1 MLFMCLKWEFYQ
13 KEGELMVVKK
23 EASKKED
30 IDKIKCLK
38 CGKTKSPN
46 TSNFYANSNPLFT
59 SDKFEV
65 CKECITTFIGTKN
78 SEGYRDRVISVL
90 AILDK
95 PFTEELWLM
104 INEDWSK
111 YIPPLSSL
119 PKYKGLTFRD
129 SSTTEIMKKITEYED
144 DEEDIEPSVADTQKY
159 YSKKWMGEYTR
170 SDIEYME
177 DYYIGLDRD
186 FKIVTT
192 NHKDY
197 ARKICKASLH
207 MDRCFQDVL
216 SGVSGADAKYKSA
229 RETFDTLSK
238 SAQFS
243 ESQRGQNDVSLGCF
257 GVTFDQVEQR
267 KWVPKHEPLEQDS
280 YDKMLSQFSTIKESV

>member
-1 MLFMCLKWEFYQ
+1 MAARKPANE
-13 KEGELMVVKK
+13 KESLNKV
-23 EASKKED
+23 
-30 IDKIKCLK
+30 KCLK
-38 CGKTKSPN
+38 CGKLKSPN
-46 TSNFYANSNPLFT
+46 IANFYANNSPLF
-59 SDKFEV
+59 SSEKLEI
-65 CKECITTFIGTKN
+65 CKDCIQEFIGEKG
-78 SEGYRDRVISVL
+78 SEGYKDRVITVL
-90 AILDK
+90 AIMDK
-95 PFTEELWLM
+95 PFSEELWLDRG
-104 INEDWSK
+104 EEWSK
-111 YIPPLSSL
+111 YIPQLSSF
-119 PKYKGLTFRD
+119 PQYKGLTFRD
-129 SSTTEIMKKITEYED
+129 SSKTEIIKTITDYQEPNED
-144 DEEDIEPSVADTQKY
+144 DPPASVMDTQKY

-177 DYYIGLDRD
+177 EYYLGLDRD

-207 MDRCFQDVL
+207 MDKCFQDVL
-216 SGVSGADAKYKSA
+216 SGASGADAKYKSA

-267 KWVPKHEPLEQDS
+267 KWIPKHHVLEPDA
-280 YDKMLSQFSTIKESV
+280 YDKIIAQFATIKESV